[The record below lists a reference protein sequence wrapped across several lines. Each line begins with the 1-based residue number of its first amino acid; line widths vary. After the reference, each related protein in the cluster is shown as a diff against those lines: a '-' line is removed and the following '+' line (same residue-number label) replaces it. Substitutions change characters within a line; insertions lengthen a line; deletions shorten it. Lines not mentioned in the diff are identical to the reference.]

1 MTSHN
6 AYLTEE
12 RRSQADSSSVAAL
25 HGLGV
30 GLLAAAAKR
39 EWAMIDYGWHVVNE
53 LVVGMAKLWV
63 PRLGVDL
70 NLDIHP
76 EYVPGH
82 DHAGLAP
89 KVGIAR
95 TPSFV
100 YLGLL
105 ESI

>member
-1 MTSHN
+1 VTSHN
-6 AYLTEE
+6 AYLAEE
-12 RRSQADSSSVAAL
+12 RRSQADSSSVVAL

-39 EWAMIDYGWHVVNE
+39 EWVMIDCGWHVVNE
-53 LVVGMAKLWV
+53 LVVGMARLWV
-63 PRLGVDL
+63 ARWGVDL

-82 DHAGLAP
+82 DHAGPAP

-100 YLGLL
+100 YLV
-105 ESI
+105 S